1 MVDEIV
7 TRQELI
13 DAKRDAQDLGKAV
26 NEKVIVSPRYGD
38 DFKSLPMIA
47 DEFQDAIETAAA
59 AGAGASGWTDLL
71 IQTVDGST
79 QRAKNASFQTQI
91 DSKADTTYVDTQDAS
106 LQSQIDQSAAYL
118 DAALDEQTQTVNT
131 ALSQL
136 STLAAKF
143 YPTLSEANADIAN
156 IG

>member
-47 DEFQDAIETAAA
+47 DEFQDAIETAAL

-71 IQTVDGST
+71 VQTVDGST

-91 DSKADTTYVDTQDAS
+91 DSKADTSSVADA
-106 LQSQIDQSAAYL
+106 LVL
-118 DAALDEQTQTVNT
+118 
-131 ALSQL
+131 
-136 STLAAKF
+136 K
-143 YPTLSEANADIAN
+143 AN
-156 IG
+156 